1 MISILSTIGIIL
13 GSIILAYILFM
24 LIMALGPRKPVPEQ
38 HIERLEP
45 PAQEKDFPQLR
56 PKRNV
61 SFEVKGTP
69 LSAWLYLPEDLTSP
83 VPCIIMAHGL
93 GATKALGLET
103 YARNYQEEGFAV
115 FAFDYRHFGES
126 EGKPRQLAWIPY
138 QKQDWTAAV
147 ECVRGLKE
155 IDPARIALW
164 GTSLSGGHVIV
175 TAAKD
180 QGIACISAQV
190 PLLDGSAGGWTV
202 VKKIGFRYLLRMAFG
217 HGVRDLVRSFLGLS
231 PHKIPLIGIPGSIA
245 ALADPGAVRLIQMI
259 GPDDFINKICAR
271 ILIRMDKYHPIN
283 QMRKVQCPVL
293 LQVCDKDISLPMK
306 TVKKA
311 ETLLGKL
318 GEIIHYPIDH
328 FDIYIGKNLEKAV
341 SDQLQF
347 FKKHLLH

>member
-1 MISILSTIGIIL
+1 M
-13 GSIILAYILFM
+13 LF
-24 LIMALGPRKPVPEQ
+24 MALGPRKPVPEQ
-38 HIERLEP
+38 CFVKEEL
-45 PAQEKDFPQLR
+45 PAEEKDFKLNGPR
-56 PKRNV
+56 KDV

-69 LSAWLYLPEDLTSP
+69 LSAWLYLPEDLISP

-93 GATKALGLET
+93 GATKALGLEA
-103 YARNYQEEGFAV
+103 YARHYQEEGFAV
-115 FAFDYRHFGES
+115 LAFDYRHFGES
-126 EGKPRQLAWIPY
+126 GGMPRQLAWIPY
-138 QKQDWTAAV
+138 QKQDWSAAV
-147 ECVRGLKE
+147 EYVRELKE

-164 GTSLSGGHVIV
+164 GSSLSGGHVIV

-202 VKKIGFRYLLRMAFG
+202 VKRLGFWYLLKMAFG
-217 HGVRDLVRSFLGLS
+217 HGLRDLVRSFLGLS

-245 ALADPGAVRLIQMI
+245 ALADPGAVNLIKEI
-259 GPDDFINKICAR
+259 APYDFINKICAR

-283 QMRKVQCPVL
+283 QMRKVRCPVL
-293 LQVCDKDISLPMK
+293 LQVCDKDISLPIK
-306 TVKKA
+306 TVNKA

-328 FDIYIGKNLEKAV
+328 FDIYIGNNLEKAV
-341 SDQLQF
+341 SDQLHF